1 MEVIQMAIDFL
12 KKINKISNNTS
23 IKRLKDINKE
33 LNNQYFTPMEISF
46 YMASMFKPIK
56 KKEITFMDAGAGV
69 GNLTAAFIAYVCDW
83 EVKPKKLT
91 VFLNEIDRTIVKELK
106 TNMELCVEM
115 CSRHKIQIEI
125 VIKNEDFISSTVKDL
140 KEEKAILFDYIILN
154 PPYKKLNSNTIDKKI
169 LSSIGIEVPNY
180 YAAFVSL
187 SHRLLERKGQLVC
200 ITPRSFCNGQYFKNF
215 RNDLFENI
223 KIEWIHLFDSRKD
236 IFFDDVLQETIIMS
250 LTKNEQK
257 ISDTIIISESVN
269 EEFSTTKKVK
279 KRFDNV
285 VFPYDQEKIIRL
297 NRDDTI
303 VEKMHLL
310 PCTLDDLDVTVSTG
324 PIVDFRVKKGLL
336 RFEGTLFSVPIIYPE
351 HFSTGF
357 IDWPIISKK
366 PEFLIEDIS
375 NANNLRPPG
384 IYVLVKRVSSKEE
397 KKRIVAAV
405 YDSHHVSNSKVAF
418 DNKVNYYHTDK
429 KGLLSRNQAQGLSLY
444 LNSSLVDFYF
454 RTFSGSTQVNVSD
467 LKSLKYP
474 TVEILEELG
483 ASYRNELPSQEEIDQ
498 LINSFLF

>member
-1 MEVIQMAIDFL
+1 MVIDFL
-12 KKINKISNNTS
+12 KKIDKSSNSTS
-23 IKRLKDINKE
+23 IIRSEDINKQ
-33 LNNQYFTPMEISF
+33 LNEQYFTPMKISY
-46 YMASMFKPIK
+46 YMASMFKPVK

-69 GNLTAAFIAYVCDW
+69 GNLTAAFIAYICSW

-91 VFLNEIDRTIVKELK
+91 VFLNEIDGTIIEKLR
-106 TNMELCVEM
+106 TNMELCIEM

-125 VIKNEDFISSTVKDL
+125 VIKNEDFISNTVKEL

-154 PPYKKLNSNTIDKKI
+154 PPYKKLNTNTIDKKL
-169 LSSIGIEVPNY
+169 LSSVGIKVPNY
-180 YAAFVSL
+180 YSAFVSL
-187 SHRLLERKGQLVC
+187 SHRLLKRNGQLVC

-236 IFFDDVLQETIIMS
+236 IFYDNVLQETIIMF
-250 LTKNEQK
+250 LTRNEQK
-257 ISDTIIISESVN
+257 LDDNIVVSESVN
-269 EEFSTTKKVK
+269 DDFSTTQKIK

-285 VFPYDQEKIIRL
+285 VFPYDKEKIIRL
-297 NRDDTI
+297 TRDDEI
-303 VEKMHLL
+303 VEKMHSL
-310 PCTLDDLDVTVSTG
+310 PCTLNDIEFMVSTG
-324 PIVDFRVKKGLL
+324 PVVDFREKEGLL

-351 HFSTGF
+351 HFSNGF
-357 IDWPIISKK
+357 IEWPIISKK
-366 PEFLIEDIS
+366 PEFLTEDVS

-384 IYVLVKRVSSKEE
+384 IYVLVKRMSSKEE

-405 YDSHHVSNSKVAF
+405 YDSQYINNSKVAF
-418 DNKVNYYHTDK
+418 DNKVNYYHTGK
-429 KGLLSRNQAQGLSLY
+429 KGLLSRNQAKGLSLY

-474 TVEILEELG
+474 TIDILETLG
-483 ASYRNELPSQEEIDQ
+483 ASYRNELPSQEEIDH
-498 LINSFLF
+498 LIDNLLF